1 MDGMREHKQHEHVD
15 GQRDPHGPAG
25 ETRLH
30 EGPMDLAAVRANL
43 QSKTGKQY
51 WRTLEELADD
61 PEFTELLHREFP
73 RQAPSE
79 WDDGVDRRDFL
90 KLMAASLAF
99 AGLSGCG
106 RTPEQV
112 LVPYVKQPEGLTL
125 GKPQFYATAMPFGA
139 DAVGLLVESHEGR
152 PTKIEGNPDHPS
164 SLGATNVFAQASV
177 LNLYD
182 PDRAQT
188 VTKYGEIQTWSLFVE
203 SAQALAAGM
212 KATNGAGFRIL
223 TGMVTSP
230 TLAAQI
236 QSLLTLFPKA
246 KWHQWEPA
254 VGDGTREG
262 AKLAFGSYLNTVYR
276 PEKAD
281 VILSLDSDFLGSG
294 PGHIRY
300 AREFSRRRDLDES
313 KDVAAAVGAAIA
325 SKVLDVTAVAD
336 RIVNPMNRLYVVEPT
351 PSVTGATADHRLPLR
366 ASDVEVFAR
375 ALAEKVV
382 DVTVRLTLANAAPPT
397 GSEKFLDAVA
407 KDLLG
412 HHGRC
417 LVVAGEHQ
425 PASLHALVHQINAA
439 LGNVGTTLH
448 YTEPVEA
455 HPVNNLESLRELC
468 NDIYDGKVET
478 LLIFGVNP
486 VYTAPHDFDF
496 ASKIKFDEE
505 KKRKPVKTT
514 IYVGSHFD
522 ETAELCDWH
531 VAESHYLETWGDARA
546 FDGTLSVIQPL
557 IAPLYHTH
565 SAREVLAAFGDK
577 PGVSDYDSLRN
588 NLRLLRAPSIITHL
602 GASDAENAD
611 FEKFWRKTL
620 NDGLIA
626 GSAFAPIN
634 AALKFSAASLPAAR
648 SASADEIEFIF
659 RPDPCVYDGRFAN
672 NGWLQELPK
681 PVTKLTWDNA
691 ALVSPKTGEKFS
703 LTHDIGARGGEH
715 GKVYSNVIDI
725 SLSNSKVTAAA
736 WRVPGQADGVVVL
749 PLGYGRKRAG
759 YTGTNKGFNAY
770 AVRTSEAL
778 WTVAAPTSAIKKTGE
793 DYPLA
798 CTQYHFNMEGR
809 QILMTGTLEE
819 YRKNPNFANEHEE
832 LPPKELSLYKGE
844 AEYPYDRDKWA
855 MAIDLNKCNG
865 CNACVVA
872 CQSENNIPVVGKDQV
887 MRGRE
892 MHWIR
897 IDRYY
902 ETPVKSA
909 AHDPASYDESLF
921 NPPTF
926 FQPVPCQQCE
936 NAPCEQVCPVGA
948 TVHSAEGLNDMVYNR
963 CVGTRYCSNNCPYKV
978 RRFNFLRFQDWET
991 PQLKLLR
998 NPEVTVRSRGVMEKC
1013 TYCVQR
1019 INNAR
1024 IEAEK
1029 SNAPIHDGAIVT
1041 ACEQACPTEAIVFGN
1056 ANDKGS
1062 RVAKLKAQQ
1071 RNYTLLGELNARPRT
1086 TYLAAV
1092 RNPNPE
1098 LESA

>member
-1 MDGMREHKQHEHVD
+1 MESMREHEQHGHSEHQHEHD
-15 GQRDPHGPAG
+15 AQTAGQRP
-25 ETRLH
+25 L
-30 EGPMDLAAVRANL
+30 DLAAVRAKL

-51 WRTLEELADD
+51 WRTLEELAED
-61 PEFTELLHREFP
+61 PSFGELLHREFP

-79 WDDGVDRRDFL
+79 WDESVDRRDFL

-106 RTPEQV
+106 RAPEQHI
-112 LVPYVKQPEGLTL
+112 VPYVKQPDGLIL

-139 DAVGLLVESHEGR
+139 DAIGLLVESHEGR

-164 SLGATNVFAQASV
+164 SQGATNAFAQASI

-188 VTKYGEIQTWSLFVE
+188 VTNFGEIRTWSAFLD
-203 SAQALAAGM
+203 SAQALSAALKGT
-212 KATNGAGFRIL
+212 KGEGFRIL
-223 TGMVTSP
+223 TGIITSP

-236 QSLLTLFPKA
+236 QSLLALYPQA
-246 KWHQWEPA
+246 KWNQWEPA
-254 VGDGTREG
+254 VGDGAREG
-262 AKLAFGSYLNTVYR
+262 AKLAFGIYVNTVYH
-276 PEKAD
+276 PENAE

-300 AREFSRRRDLDES
+300 AREFSRRRSLDQYGE
-313 KDVAAAVGAAIA
+313 V
-325 SKVLDVTAVAD
+325 D
-336 RIVNPMNRLYVVEPT
+336 RKGGEMNRLYVVEPT
-351 PSVTGATADHRLPLR
+351 PSVTGASADHRLPLR
-366 ASDVEVFAR
+366 ASEVELFAR
-375 ALAEKVV
+375 ALAGKLGLGISAKVSPDAEKW
-382 DVTVRLTLANAAPPT
+382 LEAA
-397 GSEKFLDAVA
+397 A
-407 KDLLG
+407 KDLQKNKG
-412 HHGRC
+412 AS

-425 PASLHALVHQINAA
+425 PAEVHALVHAINAA

-455 HPVNNLESLRELC
+455 HPVSHIESLHELC
-468 NDIYDGKVET
+468 NDIDAGKVET
-478 LLIFGVNP
+478 LLILGVNP

-496 ASKIKFDEE
+496 ASKLRFDQKTKS
-505 KKRKPVKTT
+505 KKVRTAIHVS
-514 IYVGSHFD
+514 SHFD
-522 ETAELCDWH
+522 ETSELCDWH

-546 FDGTLSVIQPL
+546 FDGTVSVIQPL
-557 IAPLYHTH
+557 IAPLYRTH
-565 SAREVLAAFGDK
+565 SAREVLAAFSDK
-577 PGVSDYDSLRN
+577 PGVSDYEALRE
-588 NLRLLRAPSIITHL
+588 RLKAANPS
-602 GASDAENAD
+602 AN

-620 NDGLIA
+620 NDGVVA
-626 GSAFAPIN
+626 GSAFPAIN
-634 AALKFSAASLPAAR
+634 AAQKFSPSSLPAAKTT
-648 SASADEIEFIF
+648 SADELEFIF

-691 ALVSPKTGEKFS
+691 ALVSPKTAEKLG
-703 LTHDIGARGGEH
+703 LTHDVASRGGEH
-715 GKVYSNVIDI
+715 GKIYSNVIDI
-725 SLSNSKVTAAA
+725 LLSNSKVTAAA
-736 WRVPGQADGVVVL
+736 WILPGQADGVVVL
-749 PLGYGRKRAG
+749 PLGYGRKKAG
-759 YTGTNKGFNAY
+759 YTGSNKGFNAY
-770 AVRTSEAL
+770 AVRASNAL
-778 WTVAAPTSAIKKTGE
+778 WSASASSSAIKKTGD

-809 QILMTGTLEE
+809 QILATGTLEE
-819 YRKNPNFANEHEE
+819 YRKNPNFANEHAEA
-832 LPPKELSLYKGE
+832 PPKELSLYNGE
-844 AEYPYDRDKWA
+844 AEFPYQRDKWA

-872 CQSENNIPVVGKDQV
+872 CQSENNIAVVGKEQV

-902 ETPVKSA
+902 KAESKTN
-909 AHDPASYDESLF
+909 DPSSYSESLD
-921 NPPTF
+921 NPETF

-1019 INNAR
+1019 INSAR

-1029 SNAPIHDGAIVT
+1029 QNSEIHDGAIVT
-1041 ACEQACPTEAIVFGN
+1041 ACEQACPTQAIVFGN
-1056 ANDKGS
+1056 ANDKES
-1062 RVAKLKAQQ
+1062 RVAKLRAQQ

-1098 LESA
+1098 LLTASRSPLEEPA

>member
-1 MDGMREHKQHEHVD
+1 MREREQHEHV
-15 GQRDPHGPAG
+15 GG
-25 ETRLH
+25 RLDHH
-30 EGPMDLAAVRANL
+30 EAAEEAKLHQGSMDLATVRAKL

-51 WRTLEELADD
+51 WRTLEELAAD

-106 RTPEQV
+106 RTPEQYV
-112 LVPYVKQPEGLTL
+112 VPYVKQPDGLTL

-139 DAVGLLVESHEGR
+139 DAIGLLVESHEGR

-188 VTKYGEIQTWSLFVE
+188 VTKFGEIQTWSLFVE
-203 SAQALAAGM
+203 STQAIAAEM
-212 KATNGAGFRIL
+212 KASNGAGFRIL
-223 TGMVTSP
+223 TGTITSP

-236 QSLLTLFPKA
+236 QSLLTLFPQA

-281 VILSLDSDFLGSG
+281 IILSLDSDFLGSG

-300 AREFSRRRDLDES
+300 AREFSRRRKLNGPND
-313 KDVAAAVGAAIA
+313 A
-325 SKVLDVTAVAD
+325 
-336 RIVNPMNRLYVVEPT
+336 MNRLYVVEPT

-366 ASDVEVFAR
+366 ASDVALFSR
-375 ALAEKVV
+375 ALAAKLALGGSAAGPQGAEKW
-382 DVTVRLTLANAAPPT
+382 
-397 GSEKFLDAVA
+397 LDAAA
-407 KDLLG
+407 KDLQKHKG
-412 HHGRC
+412 TS
-417 LVVAGEHQ
+417 LVVAGEYQ
-425 PASLHALVHQINAA
+425 PAEVHALAHAINAA
-439 LGNVGTTLH
+439 LGNVGTTLY

-468 NDIYDGKVET
+468 SDIYAGKVET
-478 LLIFGVNP
+478 LLIIGVNP

-496 ASKIKFDEE
+496 ASKIKFDE
-505 KKRKPVKTT
+505 KNNRKPIKNT

-531 VAESHYLETWGDARA
+531 VAESHYLETWSDARA

-577 PGVSDYDSLRN
+577 PGVSDYDFLRDHLKAAN
-588 NLRLLRAPSIITHL
+588 PS
-602 GASDAENAD
+602 AD

-620 NDGLIA
+620 NDGLVA
-626 GSAFAPIN
+626 GSAFAPVN
-634 AALKFSAASLPAAR
+634 APLKFSAPSLPAAKT
-648 SASADEIEFIF
+648 ASAGEIEFIF

-691 ALVSPKTGEKFS
+691 ALVSPKTGEQLS
-703 LTHDIGARGGEH
+703 LTHEIGARGGEH

-770 AVRTSEAL
+770 AVRTSGAL
-778 WTVAAPTSAIKKTGE
+778 WTASASAGTIKKTGE

-809 QILMTGTLEE
+809 QILATSTLEE
-819 YRKNPNFANEHEE
+819 YRKNPNFANEIAP
-832 LPPKELSLYKGE
+832 LPAQDFSLYKGTE
-844 AEYPYDRDKWA
+844 EYPYDRDKWA

-872 CQSENNIPVVGKDQV
+872 CQSENNIAVVGKDQV

-897 IDRYY
+897 VDRYY
-902 ETPVKSA
+902 EKSVKSA
-909 AHDPASYDESLF
+909 TNDPSSYDESLF

-1029 SNAPIHDGAIVT
+1029 SNVPIHDGAIVT

-1056 ANDKGS
+1056 ANDKES

-1071 RNYTLLGELNARPRT
+1071 RNYTLLGELNTRPRT

-1098 LESA
+1098 LEPA

>member
-1 MDGMREHKQHEHVD
+1 MDRMSDCEQHQHEHHD
-15 GQRDPHGPAG
+15 HQHPA
-25 ETRLH
+25 H
-30 EGPMDLAAVRANL
+30 EEHEAVTSRESSMNLAAVRSRL

-51 WRTLEELADD
+51 WRTLEELAGD
-61 PEFTELLHREFP
+61 PQFEELLHREFP
-73 RQAPSE
+73 RQAPAE
-79 WDDGVDRRDFL
+79 WDEGVDRRDFL

-106 RTPEQV
+106 RIPEEHI
-112 LVPYVKQPEGLTL
+112 VPYVKQPDGLVL
-125 GKPQFYATAMPFGA
+125 GKAQHYATVMPFGA
-139 DAVGLLVESHEGR
+139 DAIGLLVESHEGR

-164 SLGATNVFAQASV
+164 SLGATNVFAQASI
-177 LNLYD
+177 LGLYD

-188 VTKYGEIQTWSLFVE
+188 VTNYGEIHTWAAFLD
-203 SAQALAAGM
+203 SAQVIASET
-212 KATNGAGFRIL
+212 KINQGAGFRIL
-223 TGMVTSP
+223 TGIVTSP
-230 TLAAQI
+230 TLLAQI
-236 QSLLTLFPKA
+236 QALLTLYPQA

-254 VGDGTREG
+254 AGDGAREG
-262 AKLAFGSYLNTVYR
+262 SKLAFGSYVNTVYR
-276 PEKAD
+276 PEKAE

-294 PGHIRY
+294 SGHIRY
-300 AREFSRRRDLDES
+300 AREYSRRRKLHGPND
-313 KDVAAAVGAAIA
+313 
-325 SKVLDVTAVAD
+325 T
-336 RIVNPMNRLYVVEPT
+336 MNRLYVAEPT
-351 PSVTGATADHRLPLR
+351 PTVTGATADHRLPLR
-366 ASDVEVFAR
+366 AADVGAFAR
-375 ALAEKVV
+375 ALAAKLGLGGSA
-382 DVTVRLTLANAAPPT
+382 TAPA
-397 GSEKFLDAVA
+397 GSEKWLEAVA
-407 KDLLG
+407 KDLQAHKG
-412 HHGRC
+412 AS

-425 PASLHALVHQINAA
+425 PAEVHALAHAINAS
-439 LGNVGTTLH
+439 LGNVGNTLY
-448 YTEPVEA
+448 YTAPVEA
-455 HPVNNLESLRELC
+455 NPVNHLESLRQLC
-468 NDIYDGKVET
+468 ADIDAGKVET
-478 LLIFGVNP
+478 LLILGVNA

-496 ASKIKFDEE
+496 ASKIKFDEKNKQ
-505 KKRKPVKTT
+505 KKVKNT
-514 IYVGSHFD
+514 ISVSSHFD
-522 ETAELCDWH
+522 ETAEICDWH
-531 VAESHYLETWGDARA
+531 VGESHFLETWGDARA

-565 SAREVLAAFGDK
+565 SAREVLAAFSDK
-577 PGVSDYDSLRN
+577 PGISDYDAV
-588 NLRLLRAPSIITHL
+588 RANPEAMGKPANITHL
-602 GASDAENAD
+602 PEPGA
-611 FEKFWRKTL
+611 FEKFWHKTL
-620 NDGLIA
+620 NDGVVA
-626 GSAFAPIN
+626 NSAFPPVN
-634 AALKFSAASLPAAR
+634 VTLKFSPAGLPPAKAT
-648 SASADEIEFIF
+648 SPDELEFLF

-691 ALVSPKTGEKFS
+691 ALVGPKTAVKLGLAPEV
-703 LTHDIGARGGEH
+703 AWRGGEH

-725 SLSNSKVTAAA
+725 ALANSKVTAAA
-736 WRVPGQADGVVVL
+736 WVVPGQAEGVVVL

-770 AVRTSEAL
+770 EVRGSAAL
-778 WTVAAPTSAIKKTGE
+778 FGITAPSSVIKKTGD

-809 QILMTGTLEE
+809 QILATGTLEE
-819 YRKNPNFANEHEE
+819 YKKNPGFAHELGE
-832 LPPKELSLYKGE
+832 LPPKELSLYTE
-844 AEYPYDRDKWA
+844 FAYPGYAWG
-855 MAIDLNKCNG
+855 MAIDLNSCNG

-872 CQSENNIPVVGKDQV
+872 CQSENNIAVVGKDQV

-902 ETPVKSA
+902 EKSVTSA
-909 AHDPASYDESLF
+909 TNDPSSYDASLE
-921 NPPTF
+921 NPPTY

-998 NPEVTVRSRGVMEKC
+998 NPGVTVRSRGVMEKC

-1019 INNAR
+1019 INLAR

-1029 SNAPIHDGAIVT
+1029 ENRKIRDGEIVT
-1041 ACEQACPTEAIVFGN
+1041 ACEAACPTQAIVFGN
-1056 ANDKGS
+1056 ANDPNS

-1071 RNYTLLGELNARPRT
+1071 RNYSLLGELNSRPRT

-1098 LESA
+1098 LEQA

>member
-1 MDGMREHKQHEHVD
+1 MDAMREHEQHEHLD
-15 GQRDPHGPAG
+15 GHQDHNDQAG
-25 ETRLH
+25 AAKRH
-30 EGPMDLAAVRANL
+30 EAPMDLAAVRAKL

-51 WRTLEELADD
+51 WRTLEELAGD
-61 PEFTELLHREFP
+61 PEFEELLHREFP

-106 RTPEQV
+106 RTPEQYV
-112 LVPYVKQPEGLTL
+112 VPYVKQPDGLTL

-139 DAVGLLVESHEGR
+139 DAIGLLVESHEGR
-152 PTKIEGNPDHPS
+152 PTKIEGNSDHPS

-188 VTKYGEIQTWSLFVE
+188 ATKFGEIQTWSLFVE
-203 SAQALAAGM
+203 SAQAIAATM
-212 KATNGAGFRIL
+212 KGTSGAGFRIL
-223 TGMVTSP
+223 TGIITSP

-236 QSLLTLFPKA
+236 QSLLALFPRA

-281 VILSLDSDFLGSG
+281 IILSLDSDFLGSG

-300 AREFSRRRDLDES
+300 AREFSRRRKLNGPSD
-313 KDVAAAVGAAIA
+313 
-325 SKVLDVTAVAD
+325 T
-336 RIVNPMNRLYVVEPT
+336 MNRLYVVEPT

-366 ASDVEVFAR
+366 ASEVELFAR
-375 ALAEKVV
+375 ALAAKLGLGGSAALPPAAEKW
-382 DVTVRLTLANAAPPT
+382 
-397 GSEKFLDAVA
+397 LDAVA
-407 KDLLG
+407 KDLQAHKG
-412 HHGRC
+412 AS

-425 PASLHALVHQINAA
+425 PAEVHALAHTINAA
-439 LGNVGTTLH
+439 LGNVGTTLY

-468 NDIYDGKVET
+468 ADIDAGKVET
-478 LLIFGVNP
+478 LLIVGINP

-496 ASKIKFDEE
+496 AAKIKFDEM
-505 KKRKPVKTT
+505 KKSKPVKNT

-577 PGVSDYDSLRN
+577 PGLSDYDALRD
-588 NLRLLRAPSIITHL
+588 RLK
-602 GASDAENAD
+602 ASNSSAD

-620 NDGLIA
+620 NDGLVA
-626 GSAFAPIN
+626 GSVFAPLN
-634 AALKFSAASLPAAR
+634 AALKFAAATLPAAK
-648 SASADEIEFIF
+648 SAPTGEIEFIF

-691 ALVSPKTGEKFS
+691 ALISPKTAES
-703 LTHDIGARGGEH
+703 LQLAHNVAWRGGEH
-715 GKVYSNVIDI
+715 GKIYSNVIDI

-736 WRVPGQADGVVVL
+736 WRLPGQADGVVVL

-770 AVRTSEAL
+770 AVRTSGAL
-778 WTVAAPTSAIKKTGE
+778 WTASAPSSAIKKTGE

-798 CTQYHFNMEGR
+798 CTQYHFSMEGR
-809 QILMTGTLEE
+809 QILAAGTLEE
-819 YRKNPNFANEHEE
+819 YRKNPNFANEIAP
-832 LPPKELSLYKGE
+832 LPAQDFSLYKGT

-902 ETPVKSA
+902 EKPVKSPTN
-909 AHDPASYDESLF
+909 DPSTYDESLF

-963 CVGTRYCSNNCPYKV
+963 CIGTRYCSNNCPYKV

-1029 SNAPIHDGAIVT
+1029 SGAPIHDGAIVT

-1056 ANDKGS
+1056 ANDPNS

-1071 RNYTLLGELNARPRT
+1071 RNYSLLGELNSRPRT

>member
-1 MDGMREHKQHEHVD
+1 MDGMREREQHEHFG
-15 GQRDPHGPAG
+15 GQYDHHDPAG
-25 ETRLH
+25 EAKLH
-30 EGPMDLAAVRANL
+30 EGPMDLAAVRAKL

-51 WRTLEELADD
+51 WRTLEELAGD
-61 PEFTELLHREFP
+61 PEFEELLHREFP

-79 WDDGVDRRDFL
+79 WDDSVDRRDFL

-106 RTPEQV
+106 RTPEQYV
-112 LVPYVKQPEGLTL
+112 VPYVKQPEGMTL

-139 DAVGLLVESHEGR
+139 DAIGLLVESHEGR

-188 VTKYGEIQTWSLFVE
+188 VTKFGEIQTWLLFLE
-203 SAQALAAGM
+203 SAQAIAAAM
-212 KATNGAGFRIL
+212 KGSNGAGFRIL
-223 TGMVTSP
+223 TGIVTSP

-246 KWHQWEPA
+246 KWHRWEPA

-300 AREFSRRRDLDES
+300 AREFSRRRKLNGPSD
-313 KDVAAAVGAAIA
+313 
-325 SKVLDVTAVAD
+325 T
-336 RIVNPMNRLYVVEPT
+336 MNRLYVVEPT

-366 ASDVEVFAR
+366 ASEVELFAR
-375 ALAEKVV
+375 ALAAKLGLGGSAALPPGAEKW
-382 DVTVRLTLANAAPPT
+382 
-397 GSEKFLDAVA
+397 LDAVT
-407 KDLLG
+407 KDLQMHKG
-412 HHGRC
+412 AS

-425 PASLHALVHQINAA
+425 PAEVHALAHAINAA
-439 LGNVGTTLH
+439 LGNVGTTLY
-448 YTEPVEA
+448 YTQPVEER
-455 HPVNNLESLRELC
+455 PVNHLESLRELC
-468 NDIYDGKVET
+468 ADIDAGKVET
-478 LLIFGVNP
+478 LLILGPNP

-496 ASKIKFDEE
+496 ASKIKFDSKTNS
-505 KKRKPVKTT
+505 KKVKNT
-514 IYVGSHFD
+514 VHVSSHFD
-522 ETAELCDWH
+522 ETSELCDWH

-577 PGVSDYDSLRN
+577 PGISDYDA
-588 NLRLLRAPSIITHL
+588 LRARLS
-602 GASDAENAD
+602 AD
-611 FEKFWRKTL
+611 ELTIRVEQNWRKWL
-620 NDGLIA
+620 NDGLLQ
-626 GSAFAPIN
+626 GSAFQPIN
-634 AALKFSAASLPAAR
+634 VALKFNPASLPPAKAVPP
-648 SASADEIEFIF
+648 DQLEFIF

-691 ALVSPKTGEKFS
+691 ALISPKTAEK
-703 LTHDIGARGGEH
+703 LELAHHVAWRGGEH

-736 WRVPGQADGVVVL
+736 WRLPGQADGVVVL
-749 PLGYGRKRAG
+749 PLGYGRKKAG
-759 YTGTNKGFNAY
+759 YTGTNKGFSAY
-770 AVRTSEAL
+770 AVRTSDAL
-778 WTVAAPTSAIKKTGE
+778 WTASAPSSAIKKTGD

-809 QILMTGTLEE
+809 QILATGTLEE
-819 YRKNPNFANEHEE
+819 YRKNPNFANELAP
-832 LPPKELSLYKGE
+832 LPAQDFSLYKGT
-844 AEYPYDRDKWA
+844 AEYPYNRDKWA

-902 ETPVKSA
+902 EKLKPSVGDASA
-909 AHDPASYDESLF
+909 YDDSLD

-948 TVHSAEGLNDMVYNR
+948 TAHSAEGLNDMTYNR
-963 CVGTRYCSNNCPYKV
+963 CIGTRYCSNNCPYKV

-1024 IEAEK
+1024 IESEK
-1029 SNAPIHDGAIVT
+1029 ANAPIHDGAIVT

-1056 ANDKGS
+1056 ANDKNS

-1071 RNYTLLGELNARPRT
+1071 RNYSLLGELNARPRT

>member
-1 MDGMREHKQHEHVD
+1 MDGMHEHEQHKHAG
-15 GQRDPHGPAG
+15 GQHDPNDLAG
-25 ETRLH
+25 DAKLH
-30 EGPMDLAAVRANL
+30 EGPMDLAAVRAKL

-51 WRTLEELADD
+51 WRTLEELAGD
-61 PEFTELLHREFP
+61 PQFEELLHREFP

-79 WDDGVDRRDFL
+79 WDDSVDRRDFL

-106 RTPEQV
+106 RTPEQI
-112 LVPYVKQPEGLTL
+112 LVPYVKQPDGMTL

-139 DAVGLLVESHEGR
+139 DAIGLLVESHEGR

-188 VTKYGEIQTWSLFVE
+188 VTKFGEIQTWSLFVE
-203 SAQALAAGM
+203 SAQAIAAAM
-212 KATNGAGFRIL
+212 KGSNGAGFRIL
-223 TGMVTSP
+223 TGIVTSP

-254 VGDGTREG
+254 VGDGAREG
-262 AKLAFGSYLNTVYR
+262 AKLAFGSYVNTVYR
-276 PEKAD
+276 VEKAD
-281 VILSLDSDFLGSG
+281 VILSLDSDLLGSG

-300 AREFSRRRDLDES
+300 AREFSRRRNLDQFFE
-313 KDVAAAVGAAIA
+313 G
-325 SKVLDVTAVAD
+325 D
-336 RIVNPMNRLYVVEPT
+336 RSGPEMNRLYVVEPT

-366 ASDVEVFAR
+366 ASEVELFAR
-375 ALAEKVV
+375 AL
-382 DVTVRLTLANAAPPT
+382 
-397 GSEKFLDAVA
+397 VA
-407 KDLLG
+407 KIIDLTTNR
-412 HHGRC
+412 GR
-417 LVVAGEHQ
+417 
-425 PASLHALVHQINAA
+425 PPIDS
-439 LGNVGTTLH
+439 
-448 YTEPVEA
+448 
-455 HPVNNLESLRELC
+455 
-468 NDIYDGKVET
+468 
-478 LLIFGVNP
+478 
-486 VYTAPHDFDF
+486 APHDFDF
-496 ASKIKFDEE
+496 ASKIKFDEK
-505 KKRKPVKTT
+505 KKRKPVKNTV
-514 IYVGSHFD
+514 YVGSHFD

-565 SAREVLAAFGDK
+565 SAREALGAFSDK
-577 PGVSDYDSLRN
+577 PGVSDYDALRD
-588 NLRLLRAPSIITHL
+588 RLKAANPS
-602 GASDAENAD
+602 AD

-620 NDGLIA
+620 NDGLVA
-626 GSAFAPIN
+626 GSAFAPVI
-634 AALKFSAASLPAAR
+634 AVSKLGGYDLPASKTS
-648 SASADEIEFIF
+648 SAGDIEFIF

-691 ALVSPKTGEKFS
+691 ALVSPKTAEK
-703 LTHDIGARGGEH
+703 LQLAHNVAWRGGEH
-715 GKVYSNVIDI
+715 GKVYSNVVDI

-736 WRVPGQADGVVVL
+736 WRLPGQADGVVVL

-770 AVRTSEAL
+770 AVRTSDAL
-778 WTVAAPTSAIKKTGE
+778 WTTSAPSSAIKKTGD

-809 QILMTGTLEE
+809 RILATGTLAE
-819 YRKNPNFANEHEE
+819 YHKNPNFANE
-832 LPPKELSLYKGE
+832 LVPMPPKELSLYKGE
-844 AEYPYDRDKWA
+844 AEFPYNRDKWA

-872 CQSENNIPVVGKDQV
+872 CQSENNIPMVGKDQV

-902 ETPVKSA
+902 EKLKPTVG
-909 AHDPASYDESLF
+909 DASVYDDSLD

-936 NAPCEQVCPVGA
+936 HAPCELVCPVGA
-948 TVHSAEGLNDMVYNR
+948 TVHSAEGLNDMTYNR
-963 CVGTRYCSNNCPYKV
+963 CIGTRYCSNNCPYKV

-1019 INNAR
+1019 INDAR
-1024 IEAEK
+1024 IESEK
-1029 SNAPIHDGAIVT
+1029 LNAPIHDGAIVT
-1041 ACEQACPTEAIVFGN
+1041 ACQQACPTEAIVFGN
-1056 ANDKGS
+1056 ANDQDS

-1071 RNYTLLGELNARPRT
+1071 RNYTLLGELNTRPRT

-1092 RNPNPE
+1092 RNANPE

>member
-1 MDGMREHKQHEHVD
+1 MDGMREHEQHEHLA
-15 GQRDPHGPAG
+15 GQHDHDDPAG
-25 ETRLH
+25 EAKRR
-30 EGPMDLAAVRANL
+30 EGSMDLAAVRAKL

-51 WRTLEELADD
+51 WRTLEELAGD
-61 PEFTELLHREFP
+61 PEFEELLHREFP

-106 RTPEQV
+106 RTPEQYV
-112 LVPYVKQPEGLTL
+112 VPYVKQPDGLTL
-125 GKPQFYATAMPFGA
+125 GKPQFYATVMPFGA
-139 DAVGLLVESHEGR
+139 DAIGLLVESHEGR

-164 SLGATNVFAQASV
+164 SLGATNVFTQASV

-188 VTKYGEIQTWSLFVE
+188 VTKFGEIQTWSLFVE
-203 SAQALAAGM
+203 SAQALAAEM
-212 KATNGAGFRIL
+212 KSTNGAGFRIL
-223 TGMVTSP
+223 TGIVTSP

-254 VGDGTREG
+254 VGDGTREA
-262 AKLAFGSYLNTVYR
+262 AKLAFGSYVNTVYR
-276 PEKAD
+276 PEKAE

-300 AREFSRRRDLDES
+300 AREFSRRRNLDQFSE
-313 KDVAAAVGAAIA
+313 
-325 SKVLDVTAVAD
+325 AD
-336 RIVNPMNRLYVVEPT
+336 RLGLEMSRLYVVEPT

-366 ASDVEVFAR
+366 ASEVAVFAR
-375 ALAEKVV
+375 ALAAQLGLGGSAVLSPEAEKWLAAVV
-382 DVTVRLTLANAAPPT
+382 
-397 GSEKFLDAVA
+397 
-407 KDLLG
+407 KDL
-412 HHGRC
+412 RKYPRNT
-417 LVVAGEHQ
+417 LVVAGEQQ
-425 PASLHALVHQINAA
+425 PAEVHALTHAINAS
-439 LGNVGTTLH
+439 LGNVGTTLY

-455 HPVNNLESLRELC
+455 HPVNNLESLRELSS
-468 NDIYDGKVET
+468 DIYDGKVET

-496 ASKIKFDEE
+496 ASKLKFDEE
-505 KKRKPVKTT
+505 KKRKPVKNT

-577 PGVSDYDSLRN
+577 PGLSDYDALRD
-588 NLRLLRAPSIITHL
+588 RLKAANPS
-602 GASDAENAD
+602 AD

-620 NDGLIA
+620 NDGLVA
-626 GSAFAPIN
+626 GSAFAPV
-634 AALKFSAASLPAAR
+634 SAIPKLSGDDLPATKTT
-648 SASADEIEFIF
+648 SAGDIEFIF

-691 ALVSPKTGEKFS
+691 ALISPKTAEK
-703 LTHDIGARGGEH
+703 LELAHNVAWRGGEH

-725 SLSNSKVTAAA
+725 ALSNSKVTAAA
-736 WRVPGQADGVVVL
+736 WRLPGQADGVVVL
-749 PLGYGRKRAG
+749 PLGYGRKKAG

-770 AVRTSEAL
+770 AVRTSGAL
-778 WTVAAPTSAIKKTGE
+778 WTAFAPSSAIKKTGE

-798 CTQYHFNMEGR
+798 CTQYHFSMEGR
-809 QILMTGTLEE
+809 QILATGTLAE
-819 YRKNPNFANEHEE
+819 YHRNPNFANEHAQ

-902 ETPVKSA
+902 EKAKSA
-909 AHDPASYDESLF
+909 TNDPSSDDDSLF

-948 TVHSAEGLNDMVYNR
+948 TVHSAEGLNDMTYNR

-1029 SNAPIHDGAIVT
+1029 SNASIHDGAIVT

-1056 ANDKGS
+1056 ANDPNS
-1062 RVAKLKAQQ
+1062 RVSKLKAQQ
-1071 RNYTLLGELNARPRT
+1071 RNYSLLGELNARPRT